1 VLHNVLITCEGYG
14 GTDVAFLECADNTTL
29 DVAAE
34 ILGLSA
40 ASPTRYTSSD
50 MSFCMRF
57 RGLGV
62 RDLVALA
69 HAAHVGAAG
78 LAVG

>member
-1 VLHNVLITCEGYG
+1 VLYNVLNTCEGYG
-14 GTDVAFLECADNTTL
+14 GTVVAFFECADNTTL

-40 ASPTRYTSSD
+40 ASLTRYTIFD
-50 MSFCMRF
+50 MSLHMRS
-57 RGLGV
+57 GGMGV

-69 HAAHVGAAG
+69 HAAHV
-78 LAVG
+78 